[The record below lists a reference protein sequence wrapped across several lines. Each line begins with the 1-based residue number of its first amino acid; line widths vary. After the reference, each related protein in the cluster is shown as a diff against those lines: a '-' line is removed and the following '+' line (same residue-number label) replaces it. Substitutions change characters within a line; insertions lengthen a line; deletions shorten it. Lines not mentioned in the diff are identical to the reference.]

1 MSETKLLPCPFCDG
15 EAEFYRTTT
24 RQNFRWSD
32 CVGVRCKTC
41 GASYGTVLYDAR
53 IHANDEEYY
62 EAEKAWNTRK
72 PLERIVERLEEAI
85 NYVNEA
91 AMTADE
97 ADFYPLGKESGIMD
111 AIKIV
116 KEEGGIC

>member
-1 MSETKLLPCPFCDG
+1 MSETKLLPCPFCGG

-62 EAEKAWNTRK
+62 EAAKAWNTRK
-72 PLERIVERLEEAI
+72 PLERIVERLGETKGYTVVETTLK
-85 NYVNEA
+85 NHELVW
-91 AMTADE
+91 
-97 ADFYPLGKESGIMD
+97 SGVCIPKHD